1 MLNCYRKNAA
11 VKHCRRK
18 KEIEM
23 KERARTGGAT
33 GTIAR
38 AAQQAAIGT
47 GSLFCPIRAAVR
59 VR

>member
-11 VKHCRRK
+11 VKPCRRK

-38 AAQQAAIGT
+38 AAQHAAIGT
-47 GSLFCPIRAAVR
+47 G
-59 VR
+59 